1 MNKKIIP
8 NDMEVKSINAEY
20 QLWAEA
26 KFVLRSIYLSRDYVG
41 NHFVVTNTSKAMMRV
56 AEQEFYKPGVH
67 AIAVVQ
73 HELPPLAS
81 TNVFIVRE
89 RGENE

>member
-1 MNKKIIP
+1 
-8 NDMEVKSINAEY
+8 
-20 QLWAEA
+20 
-26 KFVLRSIYLSRDYVG
+26 
-41 NHFVVTNTSKAMMRV
+41 MMRV